1 MSGLILP
8 RSLKLKGPENYQ
20 QWKQIMVRNIIAA
33 GLLKYLRKDVSQPE
47 FDISNWQNINE
58 AQINKV
64 SEWVRSNTKASN
76 AIMYNCTSSAQV
88 IISNYHTAAD
98 MWAALEQAYEG
109 TGIVVRFQE
118 LIKFISIISRTTTT

>member
-1 MSGLILP
+1 MTESKSKSDLKLEDEINGGLQMSGLILP
-8 RSLKLKGPENYQ
+8 GSLKLKGPENYQ

-47 FDISNWQNINE
+47 LDISNWQNINE

-76 AIMYNCTSSAQV
+76 AIMYNCTSSAQA

-98 MWAALEQAYEG
+98 M
-109 TGIVVRFQE
+109 
-118 LIKFISIISRTTTT
+118 